1 VTVAQSIARYD
12 LFQMSHWQEVGE
24 RVWVR
29 RYPLLDQTIGAVAGD
44 DGLLVVDSRMSH
56 RRGTELQA
64 ELRELA
70 APVRWLVNTHY
81 HYDHC
86 WGNSAFQAAD
96 LWAHERCP
104 ATLVARSEEWRARLI
119 ADEPAHADEYR
130 GVVVAPPRHLF
141 DDVAMIDLG
150 GRTVQLSYLG
160 RGHTDC
166 DIVVGVPDAGVLF
179 AGDLLENGAPPYF
192 DDGFPLDWPVT
203 VEALLALVAGPVV
216 PGHGNV
222 ADRAFVEAQL
232 ADLRLVADLGRQV
245 AAAELD
251 LDTAAARG
259 PYGLADSRSPI
270 DRAAAQARGPFGW
283 ADAGFR

>member
-1 VTVAQSIARYD
+1 
-12 LFQMSHWQEVGE
+12 MSLWQEIGD

-44 DGLLVVDSRMSH
+44 DGLLVVDSRMSP
-56 RRGTELQA
+56 RRGTELHA
-64 ELRELA
+64 DLRELA

-86 WGNSAFQAAD
+86 WGNSAFQGAA

-119 ADEPAHADEYR
+119 ADDPVHADEYR
-130 GVVVAPPRHLF
+130 EVVGVPPRHLC
-141 DDVAMIDLG
+141 DDVATIDLG
-150 GRTVQLSYLG
+150 GRTVELRYLG

-166 DIVVGVPDAGVLF
+166 DVVVRVPDAGVLF

-203 VEALLALVAGPVV
+203 IEALLALVDGPVA
-216 PGHGNV
+216 PGHGDV

-232 ADLRLVADLGRQV
+232 ADLQLVADLGRQV
-245 AAAELD
+245 AAGELHGAV
-251 LDTAAARG
+251 AATRG
-259 PYGLADSRSPI
+259 PYGPAASRSPI
-270 DRAAAQARGPFGW
+270 DRAAAQARGAIG
-283 ADAGFR
+283 

>member
-1 VTVAQSIARYD
+1 MARYD
-12 LFQMSHWQEVGE
+12 LIEMSLWQEIGD

-56 RRGTELQA
+56 RRGAELQA
-64 ELRELA
+64 DLRELA

-86 WGNSAFQAAD
+86 WGNSAFQEAA

-104 ATLVARSEEWRARLI
+104 ATLVARSEEWRARLV
-119 ADEPAHADEYR
+119 AEDPDHAEEYR
-130 GVVVAPPRHLF
+130 EAVVVPPRHLF
-141 DDVAMIDLG
+141 DDLAAIDLG
-150 GRTVQLSYLG
+150 GRTVELRYLG

-166 DIVVGVPDAGVLF
+166 DVVVRVLDAGVVF

-203 VEALLALVAGPVV
+203 VEAILGMVSGPVA
-216 PGHGNV
+216 PGHGDV
-222 ADRAFVEAQL
+222 SDRSFVEAQL
-232 ADLRLVADLGRQV
+232 AELRVVADLGRQV
-245 AAAELD
+245 AAGELD
-251 LDTAAARG
+251 LAAAAARG
-259 PYGLADSRSPI
+259 PYGAAASRSPI
-270 DRAAAQARGPFGW
+270 DRAAAQARG
-283 ADAGFR
+283 DIS

>member
-1 VTVAQSIARYD
+1 MN
-12 LFQMSHWQEVGE
+12 LWQEIGD

-44 DGLLVVDSRMSH
+44 DGLLAVDSRTSP
-56 RRGTELQA
+56 RRGTELKA
-64 ELRELA
+64 DLRELA

-86 WGNSAFQAAD
+86 WGNSAFQGAA

-119 ADEPAHADEYR
+119 ADDPVHADEYR
-130 GVVVAPPRHLF
+130 EVVVVPPRHLF
-141 DDVAMIDLG
+141 DDVATIDLG
-150 GRTVQLSYLG
+150 GRTVELRYLG

-166 DIVVGVPDAGVLF
+166 DVVVRVPDAGVLF

-203 VEALLALVAGPVV
+203 VEALLALVDGPVA
-216 PGHGNV
+216 PGHGDV

-232 ADLRLVADLGRQV
+232 AELRLVADLGRRV
-245 AAAELD
+245 AASELG
-251 LDTAAARG
+251 LDAAVALG
-259 PYGLADSRSPI
+259 PYGAAASRSPI
-270 DRAAAQARGPFGW
+270 DRGAAHARGALATPR
-283 ADAGFR
+283 AI